1 MLLVPLTVFLAS
13 LLLKMNIHMKTVSGN
28 FVLIQKSKQIP
39 CDMIVLRDYYHK
51 EGIDNIEI
59 ISAFFCTCFVF

>member
-28 FVLIQKSKQIP
+28 FVLIKKSKQIP
-39 CDMIVLRDYYHK
+39 SEMIVLKDYYHK
-51 EGIDNIEI
+51 EGIDNVEI
-59 ISAFFCTCFVF
+59 ISAFFVPVLFF